1 MRATKFKRRSDRQT
15 IDDSVS
21 AIDAATYFMS
31 IIGSDLNK
39 FELLSKEYFEET
51 DKFLPYF
58 AQEYAAQLT

>member
-1 MRATKFKRRSDRQT
+1 VE
-15 IDDSVS
+15 DSVS

-31 IIGSDLNK
+31 IIGSDLNQ

-51 DKFLPYF
+51 NQFLPFF